1 MPRLRGDPGFK
12 QITTS
17 VQVEQ
22 SSRNDV
28 VGVMIEYITD
38 AEIYR
43 RVIQDAI
50 PGAQRF
56 VWIGTSDLKDLYVAR
71 GRTMA
76 PFLGTLSQLVA
87 DGVGVRLIHA
97 KEPGP
102 NFRRDFDRY
111 PNLVEG
117 MERMLCPR
125 IHFKTV
131 VVDGT
136 FAYSGS
142 ANLTGAGMGAKGDDK
157 RNFEAGFV
165 TDDKKMVAAIM
176 RQFDELWMGNHCGT
190 CKQKRYCS
198 EYQDILGQREP

>member
-1 MPRLRGDPGFK
+1 
-12 QITTS
+12 
-17 VQVEQ
+17 
-22 SSRNDV
+22 
-28 VGVMIEYITD
+28 MIEYITD

-50 PGAQRF
+50 PSSQRF
-56 VWIGTSDLKDLYVAR
+56 VWIGTSDLKDLYVAQR
-71 GRTMA
+71 RKMA

-87 DGVGVRLIHA
+87 AGVSVRLIHA

-165 TDDKKMVAAIM
+165 TDDKKYVAAIM
-176 RQFDELWMGNHCGT
+176 EQFDELWMGKHCTT
-190 CKQKRYCS
+190 CEQKRYCS
-198 EYQDILGQREP
+198 EYRDILDQS